1 MKNEGKVLASIILAI
16 GLIAAGALLRSAI
29 IGFKAIDRTVAVK
42 GLAERE
48 VNANKVIWPLVY
60 KELGNDPAQMYDLLE
75 QKNQKVVT
83 FLKSAGI
90 SDSEISINPPTIID
104 RQADNYG
111 NDIMKY
117 RYRATSVI
125 TVTSTDVDKV
135 RKLMNRQT
143 ELMKQGIAI
152 TGEEYGSNAIRY
164 EFTSLNEIKPEMVEE
179 ATKNARIT
187 AEKFAADSR
196 SKLGSIITATQ
207 GQFSIY
213 DRDENTPYIKNVRVV
228 NTIVYSLK

>member
-16 GLIAAGALLRSAI
+16 GMITAGALLRSAI
-29 IGFKAIDRTVAVK
+29 IGFKAIDRTITVK

-48 VNANKVIWPLVY
+48 VKANKVIWPLVY
-60 KELGNDPAQMYDLLE
+60 KELGNDPAEMYDLLE
-75 QKNQKVVT
+75 RKNQKVVA
-83 FLKSAGI
+83 FLKSAGL

-111 NDIMKY
+111 NDIMRY

-152 TGEEYGSNAIRY
+152 TGEEYGSNATRY

-196 SKLGSIITATQ
+196 SNLGSIITATQ

-213 DRDENTPYIKNVRVV
+213 DRDDNTPYIKNVRVV

>member
-16 GLIAAGALLRSAI
+16 GMIVAGALLRSAI
-29 IGFKAIDRTVAVK
+29 IGFKAIDRTITVK

-48 VNANKVIWPLVY
+48 VKANKVIWPLVY
-60 KELGNDPAQMYDLLE
+60 KELGNDPAEMYDLLE
-75 QKNQKVVT
+75 RKNQKVVA
-83 FLKSAGI
+83 FLKSAGL

-104 RQADNYG
+104 RQADNYS
-111 NDIMKY
+111 NEIMRY

-164 EFTSLNEIKPEMVEE
+164 EYTSLNEIKPEMVEE

-196 SKLGSIITATQ
+196 SNLGNIITATQ
-207 GQFSIY
+207 GQFSIC
-213 DRDENTPYIKNVRVV
+213 DRDDNTPYIKNVRVV

>member
-16 GLIAAGALLRSAI
+16 GMITAGALLRSAI
-29 IGFKAIDRTVAVK
+29 IGFKAIDRTITVK

-48 VNANKVIWPLVY
+48 VKANKVIWPLVY
-60 KELGNDPAQMYDLLE
+60 KELGNDPAEMYDLLE
-75 QKNQKVVT
+75 RKNQKVVA
-83 FLKSAGI
+83 FLKSAGL

-111 NDIMKY
+111 NDIMRY

-152 TGEEYGSNAIRY
+152 TGEEYGSNATRY

-196 SKLGSIITATQ
+196 SNLGSIITA
-207 GQFSIY
+207 IY
-213 DRDENTPYIKNVRVV
+213 DRDDNTPYIKNVRVV